1 MASGELWRWPPES
14 WVRQHAGRAVGG
26 AIGPYDAFVTKERI
40 MQRRFRIASAILI
53 SAISGAAAQQG
64 LPPAKQLTADAGLT
78 AARAAIKACN
88 DQNYRVSVAV
98 VDADGVL
105 KVQIR
110 GDGVGPHSLDSS
122 RQKAYTAATFKRASG
137 DVEKGFRDRP
147 ERDLQRLPSVLL
159 VAGGVPVVAGEE
171 VVGAIGVSGAPGG
184 DRDEACAR
192 AGLDAIKDITS
203 K

>member
-1 MASGELWRWPPES
+1 
-14 WVRQHAGRAVGG
+14 
-26 AIGPYDAFVTKERI
+26 
-40 MQRRFRIASAILI
+40 MQRRFWIASTTFV
-53 SAISGAAAQQG
+53 SAVGVATAQQG
-64 LPPAKQLTADAGLT
+64 LPPAKQLTVDAGLT
-78 AARAAIKACN
+78 AARAAMKACN

-105 KVQIR
+105 KVQLR

-122 RQKAYTAATFKRASG
+122 RQKAYTAATFTSS

-184 DRDEACAR
+184 DRDEACAK
-192 AGLDAIKDITS
+192 AGVDAIKDITS

>member
-1 MASGELWRWPPES
+1 
-14 WVRQHAGRAVGG
+14 
-26 AIGPYDAFVTKERI
+26 
-40 MQRRFRIASAILI
+40 LI

>member
-1 MASGELWRWPPES
+1 MG
-14 WVRQHAGRAVGG
+14 
-26 AIGPYDAFVTKERI
+26 
-40 MQRRFRIASAILI
+40 QRRWIAGATFVSTI
-53 SAISGAAAQQG
+53 GVAAAQQG
-64 LPPAKQLTADAGLT
+64 LPPAKQITADAGLT

-122 RQKAYTAATFKRASG
+122 RQKAYTAATFKRASS

-159 VAGGVPVVAGEE
+159 VAGGVPIVAGED

-184 DRDEACAR
+184 DRDEACAK
-192 AGLDAIKDITS
+192 AGVDAIKDITS

>member
-1 MASGELWRWPPES
+1 
-14 WVRQHAGRAVGG
+14 
-26 AIGPYDAFVTKERI
+26 
-40 MQRRFRIASAILI
+40 MQRRLWIASAILL
-53 SAISGAAAQQG
+53 SGPGIVAAQQG
-64 LPPAKQLTADAGLT
+64 LPPAKQITVDASVT
-78 AARAAIKACN
+78 AARAAMKACN

-159 VAGGVPVVAGEE
+159 VAGGVPIVAGEE
-171 VVGAIGVSGAPGG
+171 VVGAVGVSGAPGG

-192 AGLDAIKDITS
+192 AGVDAIKDVTS
-203 K
+203 R

>member
-1 MASGELWRWPPES
+1 
-14 WVRQHAGRAVGG
+14 
-26 AIGPYDAFVTKERI
+26 
-40 MQRRFRIASAILI
+40 MQRRFWIASTTFV
-53 SAISGAAAQQG
+53 SAVGVATAQQG
-64 LPPAKQLTADAGLT
+64 LPPAKQLTVDAGLT
-78 AARAAIKACN
+78 AARAAMKACN

-105 KVQIR
+105 KVQLR

-122 RQKAYTAATFKRASG
+122 RQKAYTAATFKRASS

-184 DRDEACAR
+184 DRDEACAK
-192 AGLDAIKDITS
+192 AGVDAIKDITS